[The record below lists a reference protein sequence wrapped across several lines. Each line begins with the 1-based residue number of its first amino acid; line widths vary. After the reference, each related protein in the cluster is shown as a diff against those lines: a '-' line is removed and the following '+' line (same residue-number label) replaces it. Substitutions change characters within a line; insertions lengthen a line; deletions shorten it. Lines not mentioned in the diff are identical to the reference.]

1 MDQNLLPL
9 VENCW
14 LQLLEKYF
22 KIYLNIWK
30 FWLFSIKLDDS
41 LNMEKTKNFLVRTK
55 TQEENSH
62 YTVGVI
68 DWLRSQSSKSKLK

>member
-55 TQEENSH
+55 TQEKNSH